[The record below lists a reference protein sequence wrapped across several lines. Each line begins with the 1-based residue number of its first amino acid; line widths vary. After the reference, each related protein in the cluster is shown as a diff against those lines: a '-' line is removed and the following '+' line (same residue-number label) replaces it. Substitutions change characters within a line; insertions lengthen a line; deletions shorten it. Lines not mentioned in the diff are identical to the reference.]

1 MNGGLAGRV
10 ALVTGASAGIGRGVA
25 AGLAAAGASVLA
37 VARRAELL
45 DTLVTGLPTG
55 DGQEH
60 VALVSDLAEPSG
72 VDRVI
77 TAAGRYGVDILINNA
92 GRSVPAPV
100 GTGEP
105 VWEEA
110 FATQFHAPR
119 RITEA
124 LSAEMRR
131 RRFGRVVMLG
141 GTLEPTATPN
151 ASTAAKAALAVWAKA
166 FSNAVA
172 GDGVTVNTIIP
183 GRVTSEQM
191 VTRMYPDPRERARF
205 AADHIPAG
213 HFGEPSDVAA
223 LTIFLADPAAGYL
236 TGAVIPVDGGMR
248 RHAF

>member
-1 MNGGLAGRV
+1 MTMGLTGRV
-10 ALVTGASAGIGRGVA
+10 ALVTGASAGIGRGIA
-25 AGLAAAGASVLA
+25 ESLAAAGASVLA
-37 VARRAELL
+37 VARRGELL

-55 DGQEH
+55 DGRKHETI
-60 VALVSDLAEPSG
+60 VADLARPSD

-77 TAAGRYGVDILINNA
+77 SAAAGRGVDILINNA
-92 GRSVPAPV
+92 GRSVPAPI

-105 VWEEA
+105 VWDETLA
-110 FATQFHAPR
+110 IQFHAPR

-124 LSAEMRR
+124 LSAEMRHR
-131 RRFGRVVMLG
+131 RYGRVIMLG

-151 ASTAAKAALAVWAKA
+151 ASTVAKAALAVWAKA

-172 GDGVTVNTIIP
+172 ADGVTVNTIIP

-191 VTRMYPDPRERARF
+191 VTRLYPDPRDRMRF
-205 AADHIPAG
+205 AADHIPIG
-213 HFGEPSDVAA
+213 RFGEPSDVAA
-223 LTIFLADPAAGYL
+223 LATFLADPAAGYL

>member
-1 MNGGLAGRV
+1 MSKGLTGRV

-37 VARRAELL
+37 VARRGELL
-45 DTLVTGLPTG
+45 DTLVSGLPTG
-55 DGQEH
+55 DGREH
-60 VALVSDLAEPSG
+60 ATIVADLAVSSD

-77 TAAGRYGVDILINNA
+77 SVAGGRGVDILINNA
-92 GRSVPAPV
+92 GSSVPAPV

-105 VWEEA
+105 VWEET
-110 FATQFHAPR
+110 FAIQFHTPR

-124 LSAEMRR
+124 LSPEMRR
-131 RRFGRVVMLG
+131 RRYGRVIMLG

-172 GDGVTVNTIIP
+172 ADGVTVNTIIP

-191 VTRMYPDPRERARF
+191 VTRLYPDPGERARF
-205 AADHIPAG
+205 AADHIPVG

-223 LTIFLADPAAGYL
+223 LTAFLADPAAGYL